1 MLKERDERKVFSLSN
16 TDVPISS
23 KNSSPNAASEYL
35 KCHISVTGMPHLKK
49 CEVWHSGRL
58 SVAFWLLRCG
68 IPVTYISKPP

>member
-23 KNSSPNAASEYL
+23 KNSSPNATLKRL

-49 CEVWHSGRL
+49 CEVWHSGCL
-58 SVAFWLLRCG
+58 SVAFKVHRCG
-68 IPVTYISKPP
+68 ISNT